1 MNSNPFV
8 SVVICTFG
16 ERDIF
21 KSINAVLSSDY
32 KNFELIVVNDG
43 CKIKLKPEGFKVVN
57 QKHKGLTASR
67 NVGIKH
73 SKGEI
78 IAFVDDDA
86 VAEKNWI
93 KEMVSA
99 FSSPETG
106 AVGGKTIEY
115 FDKPEENILWVCNKY
130 GLVKVNP
137 KKIEKEDFIVL
148 HGCNMAFSKK
158 ALKEIDFF
166 NESFNYYYDEIDISV
181 RLLKKGFKIKVNEKA
196 VVHHYIKGNVRF
208 GNKFEF
214 AKYKYY
220 FALKNFNS
228 FFFFPLLVFNDLP
241 LALNDTK
248 DSLLYFFNGK
258 ISFSKMLREIFF
270 VFAGRI
276 SGTRKAFIELMS

>member
-1 MNSNPFV
+1 MNSIPFV

-43 CKIKLKPEGFKVVN
+43 SKVKLKPKGFKVVN

-86 VAEKNWI
+86 VVEKNWI
-93 KEMVSA
+93 KEMVSS
-99 FSSPETG
+99 FSSSEIG

-115 FDKPEENILWVCNKY
+115 FDKPEENILWTCNKY
-130 GLVKVNP
+130 GLIKVNP
-137 KKIEKEDFIVL
+137 KEIRKEDFIVL

-158 ALKEIDFF
+158 ALEEINFF
-166 NESFNYYYDEIDISV
+166 DESFNYYYDEIDISV
-181 RLLKKGFKIKVNEKA
+181 RLAKKGFKIKVNEKA
-196 VVHHYIKGNVRF
+196 VVHHYIKNNLRF

-214 AKYKYY
+214 GKFKYY
-220 FALKNFNS
+220 FSLKNFNS
-228 FFFFPLLVFNDLP
+228 FFFFPLLVLHDLP
-241 LALNDTK
+241 LALNDAK
-248 DSLLYFFNGK
+248 DSLLSFFRGK
-258 ISFSKMLREIFF
+258 ISFFRMFRDVFF
-270 VFAGRI
+270 VFAGRV
-276 SGTRKAFIELMS
+276 SGTGKAFIELMS